1 HAHPLAEGG
10 AVGAAVHG
18 HVVHFAQGD
27 ADQLALGVVFLEMQ
41 TAQHALGG
49 TALVV
54 LHKGTIDARRGE
66 LIRLVGL
73 HKIAAVVAEN
83 RRFNDDDAGDLGLD
97 KIELAHLCCSSVF
110 IKSGTAGHT
119 STYTVIFYSV
129 LPVCAS
135 TTGVCKQVVT
145 IVSGPF
151 PRGYPL
157 FTVRQKTKIF
167 SASSLFT
174 VTARGFFRPYGQ
186 RTDNRPCR
194 RIVQTSAACY

>member
-1 HAHPLAEGG
+1 M
-10 AVGAAVHG
+10 
-18 HVVHFAQGD
+18 
-27 ADQLALGVVFLEMQ
+27 VFLEMQ

-54 LHKGTIDARRGE
+54 LHKGMVDARRGE
-66 LIRLVGL
+66 LVRLVGL
-73 HKIAAVVAEN
+73 HKITAVVAEN

-157 FTVRQKTKIF
+157 FSCPTKNKNFFQRPLF
-167 SASSLFT
+167 SL
-174 VTARGFFRPYGQ
+174 
-186 RTDNRPCR
+186 
-194 RIVQTSAACY
+194 